1 MMHMLY
7 SFGTQRM
14 ATMLAMFLALGLTLS
29 LTSCGGG
36 SLCACKKKYL
46 ESLQK
51 KATDK
56 ETLPQNTEKQ
66 SENEELKECLTLWKN
81 ASVKDQKAM
90 LEETK
95 QCR

>member
-1 MMHMLY
+1 MLY

>member
-1 MMHMLY
+1 MLY
-7 SFGTQRM
+7 SFRYQRM
-14 ATMLAMFLALGLTLS
+14 ASMLAMFLALGLTLS

-36 SLCACKKKYL
+36 SLCACKKKYF

-56 ETLPQNTEKQ
+56 ETLPQNTDKQ

-81 ASVKDQKAM
+81 ANVEDQKTM
-90 LEETK
+90 LEETR

>member
-66 SENEELKECLTLWKN
+66 SENEELKECVTLWKK
-81 ASVKDQKAM
+81 ASVSEQREIIAN
-90 LEETK
+90 TK
-95 QCR
+95 KCP